1 MKQLPL
7 LSTELNTLAGVLAKW
22 VVNSNGINSA
32 SGVKVRS
39 LQRAKMSQ
47 NMQNRIFGLLPL
59 NLRYAL

>member
-1 MKQLPL
+1 MTQLPL

-39 LQRAKMSQ
+39 VQSKNVAEHAKED
-47 NMQNRIFGLLPL
+47 F
-59 NLRYAL
+59 